1 MHIMCIWLPL
11 TKGQLWVNDAVLSL
25 TDGLQMKNDDQRE
38 PRNLP
43 FNPPH
48 WRWKISGA
56 VQALTPSLCLRHW
69 INIWWL
75 DGLLSCIC
83 QIIWLQCMQEKDSMY
98 PCPLCLSMHLPG
110 AYVNVPV
117 LFQLSPHISC
127 LLWILFCS
135 SAFFILCIYLYI
147 YICFLF
153 FGFFLLRLKEQQAV
167 TAPQALTDHSPQSG
181 CQCCRLGSAT
191 SHRGACEWSCSSG
204 LMCSTLWNSPL
215 LCSVLVTLQY
225 VCCLLLKE
233 AQVKSRTGIYLKVW
247 IFGRLILDMNC
258 DDNTAL
264 LVDNCED
271 ALAGSDICLSQDIL
285 NKSHHGCSDIWSM
298 PCCYGTFG
306 NSWDYWGNSLLSS
319 TTLLH
324 S

>member
-1 MHIMCIWLPL
+1 MFQAHIGWNMKAVMHIMCIWLPL

-153 FGFFLLRLKEQQAV
+153 FV
-167 TAPQALTDHSPQSG
+167 MT
-181 CQCCRLGSAT
+181 
-191 SHRGACEWSCSSG
+191 W
-204 LMCSTLWNSPL
+204 
-215 LCSVLVTLQY
+215 
-225 VCCLLLKE
+225 VC
-233 AQVKSRTGIYLKVW
+233 
-247 IFGRLILDMNC
+247 
-258 DDNTAL
+258 
-264 LVDNCED
+264 
-271 ALAGSDICLSQDIL
+271 
-285 NKSHHGCSDIWSM
+285 
-298 PCCYGTFG
+298 
-306 NSWDYWGNSLLSS
+306 
-319 TTLLH
+319 
-324 S
+324 